1 MGRGK
6 RSAPPKPHKHRRAR
20 MNARTAAVRTP
31 TLCAARP
38 RTVRVAV
45 VAKPNKAL
53 AEARTVLKK
62 QLPKI
67 EAAAIVGAATLT
79 ASPAFALVDK
89 RLNGDGTRLHLA
101 LTTLSWVG
109 SWWVFL
115 ELFGPSFLNPLVN
128 LVPVRKMVMMVVCPC
143 KQTRVTHMHVSFN
156 KTRVFS
162 PANQKQKNIEPYS
175 IATQFILW
183 DLKKMTS
190 SNQIT

>member
-1 MGRGK
+1 MGTGCGRDRRTRRGK

-38 RTVRVAV
+38 RTVRGAA
-45 VAKPNKAL
+45 VAKPNKAF

-89 RLNGDGTRLHLA
+89 RLNGDGTRLPFGINDPILG
-101 LTTLSWVG
+101 WVLVA
-109 SWWVFL
+109 VF
-115 ELFGPSFLNPLVN
+115 GAVWA
-128 LVPVRKMVMMVVCPC
+128 
-143 KQTRVTHMHVSFN
+143 
-156 KTRVFS
+156 VFS
-162 PANQKQKNIEPYS
+162 QSTKELGAGEEDGDDGGLS
-175 IATQFILW
+175 L
-183 DLKKMTS
+183 
-190 SNQIT
+190 

>member
-1 MGRGK
+1 MGPARERE
-6 RSAPPKPHKHRRAR
+6 RSAPPKPHKHRRVR

-38 RTVRVAV
+38 RTVRVAA

-89 RLNGDGTRLHLA
+89 RLNGDGTRLPFGINDPILG
-101 LTTLSWVG
+101 WV
-109 SWWVFL
+109 
-115 ELFGPSFLNPLVN
+115 LFGVFGAVWA
-128 LVPVRKMVMMVVCPC
+128 
-143 KQTRVTHMHVSFN
+143 
-156 KTRVFS
+156 VFS
-162 PANQKQKNIEPYS
+162 QGVQ
-175 IATQFILW
+175 ATGGGDEDGEDSGLS
-183 DLKKMTS
+183 L
-190 SNQIT
+190 

>member
-38 RTVRVAV
+38 RTVRVAA

-67 EAAAIVGAATLT
+67 EAAAT
-79 ASPAFALVDK
+79 AFALVDK
-89 RLNGDGTRLHLA
+89 RLNGDGTRLPFGINDPILG
-101 LTTLSWVG
+101 WVLVA
-109 SWWVFL
+109 VF
-115 ELFGPSFLNPLVN
+115 GAVWA
-128 LVPVRKMVMMVVCPC
+128 
-143 KQTRVTHMHVSFN
+143 
-156 KTRVFS
+156 VFS
-162 PANQKQKNIEPYS
+162 QSTKELGAGEEDGDDGGLS
-175 IATQFILW
+175 L
-183 DLKKMTS
+183 
-190 SNQIT
+190 

>member
-1 MGRGK
+1 MG
-6 RSAPPKPHKHRRAR
+6 SAPPKPHKHRRVR

-38 RTVRVAV
+38 RTVRVAA

-89 RLNGDGTRLHLA
+89 RLNGDGTGSRSES
-101 LTTLSWVG
+101 TTPSSVG
-109 SWWVFL
+109 FSSPSS
-115 ELFGPSFLNPLVN
+115 ELCGPSSPSPPRSLVQGRRTETMVDSLCKSSRLVRAGRQHPKPGPL
-128 LVPVRKMVMMVVCPC
+128 
-143 KQTRVTHMHVSFN
+143 
-156 KTRVFS
+156 
-162 PANQKQKNIEPYS
+162 
-175 IATQFILW
+175 
-183 DLKKMTS
+183 
-190 SNQIT
+190 